1 METLFLLMLVGSLLV
16 ILALLL
22 ICNLLNKEN
31 LELKC
36 ENQILNRELEQYN
49 LAAHKLLDKLLD
61 KLENK

>member
-22 ICNLLNKEN
+22 ICNILNNKN

-36 ENQILNRELEQYN
+36 ENQILNRELKRYN
-49 LAAHKLLDKLLD
+49 LAAHKLLDKL
-61 KLENK
+61 ENK

>member
-22 ICNLLNKEN
+22 ICHLLNKEN

-36 ENQILNRELEQYN
+36 ENQILNRELKQYN
-49 LAAHKLLDKLLD
+49 IAAHKLLDKL
-61 KLENK
+61 ENK

>member
-22 ICNLLNKEN
+22 ICNILNNKN

-36 ENQILNRELEQYN
+36 ESQILNRELKQYN
-49 LAAHKLLDKLLD
+49 LAAHKLLDKL
-61 KLENK
+61 ENK

>member
-36 ENQILNRELEQYN
+36 ENQILNRELKQYN
-49 LAAHKLLDKLLD
+49 LAAHKLLDKL
-61 KLENK
+61 ENK

>member
-22 ICNLLNKEN
+22 ICNILNNKN

-36 ENQILNRELEQYN
+36 ENQILNRELKQYN
-49 LAAHKLLDKLLD
+49 IAAHKLLDKL
-61 KLENK
+61 ENK

>member
-1 METLFLLMLVGSLLV
+1 METLFLLMLVGSLLL

-22 ICNLLNKEN
+22 ICNILNNKN

-36 ENQILNRELEQYN
+36 ENQILNRELKQYN
-49 LAAHKLLDKLLD
+49 LAAHNLLD

>member
-1 METLFLLMLVGSLLV
+1 METLFILMLVGSLLV

-49 LAAHKLLDKLLD
+49 LAAHKLLDKL
-61 KLENK
+61 ENK

>member
-22 ICNLLNKEN
+22 ICNILNNKN

-49 LAAHKLLDKLLD
+49 LAAHKLLDKL
-61 KLENK
+61 KNK

>member
-1 METLFLLMLVGSLLV
+1 METLFLLMLIGSLLV

-22 ICNLLNKEN
+22 ICNILNNKN

-49 LAAHKLLDKLLD
+49 LAAHKLLDKL
-61 KLENK
+61 ENK

>member
-49 LAAHKLLDKLLD
+49 LAAHKLLDKL
-61 KLENK
+61 ENK

>member
-1 METLFLLMLVGSLLV
+1 METLFLLMLVGSLLL

-22 ICNLLNKEN
+22 ICNILNNKN

-49 LAAHKLLDKLLD
+49 LAAHKLLDKL
-61 KLENK
+61 ENK

>member
-22 ICNLLNKEN
+22 ICNILNNKN

-36 ENQILNRELEQYN
+36 ENQILNREVKQYN
-49 LAAHKLLDKLLD
+49 LAAHKLLDKL
-61 KLENK
+61 ENK

>member
-1 METLFLLMLVGSLLV
+1 METLFLLMLVGSLVV

-22 ICNLLNKEN
+22 ICSILNKEN

-36 ENQILNRELEQYN
+36 ENQILNRELGQYN

>member
-22 ICNLLNKEN
+22 ICNILNNKN

-36 ENQILNRELEQYN
+36 ENQVLNRELKQYN
-49 LAAHKLLDKLLD
+49 LAAHKLLDKL
-61 KLENK
+61 ENK

>member
-22 ICNLLNKEN
+22 ICNILNNKN

-36 ENQILNRELEQYN
+36 ENQILNRELKQYN
-49 LAAHKLLDKLLD
+49 LAANKLLD

>member
-1 METLFLLMLVGSLLV
+1 MLVGSLLV

-22 ICNLLNKEN
+22 ICNILNNKN

-49 LAAHKLLDKLLD
+49 LAAHKLLDKL
-61 KLENK
+61 ENK

>member
-1 METLFLLMLVGSLLV
+1 METLFLLMLVGSLLL

-22 ICNLLNKEN
+22 ICNMLNNKN

-49 LAAHKLLDKLLD
+49 LAAHKLLDKL
-61 KLENK
+61 ENK

>member
-22 ICNLLNKEN
+22 ICNILNNKN

-36 ENQILNRELEQYN
+36 ENQILNRELKQYN
-49 LAAHKLLDKLLD
+49 LAAHKLLDKL
-61 KLENK
+61 ENK

>member
-1 METLFLLMLVGSLLV
+1 METFSLMLVGSLLV

-22 ICNLLNKEN
+22 ICNILNNKN

-49 LAAHKLLDKLLD
+49 LAAHKLLDKL
-61 KLENK
+61 ENK

>member
-22 ICNLLNKEN
+22 ICNILNNKN

-36 ENQILNRELEQYN
+36 ENQILNRELKQYN
-49 LAAHKLLDKLLD
+49 LAAHKLLDKL
-61 KLENK
+61 ENI

>member
-22 ICNLLNKEN
+22 ICNILNNKN

-36 ENQILNRELEQYN
+36 ENQILNRELKQYN
-49 LAAHKLLDKLLD
+49 IAAHKLLDKLED
-61 KLENK
+61 K